1 MSTKEERICQMFR
14 ESCGGIRK
22 SKQDFN
28 WRTESV
34 KRTVLWK
41 GRLISHIR
49 CRFLYEVIQD
59 SSVVGYNVEDWGS
72 HDLKPVKSCLV
83 RC

>member
-49 CRFLYEVIQD
+49 C
-59 SSVVGYNVEDWGS
+59 
-72 HDLKPVKSCLV
+72 KSCLV